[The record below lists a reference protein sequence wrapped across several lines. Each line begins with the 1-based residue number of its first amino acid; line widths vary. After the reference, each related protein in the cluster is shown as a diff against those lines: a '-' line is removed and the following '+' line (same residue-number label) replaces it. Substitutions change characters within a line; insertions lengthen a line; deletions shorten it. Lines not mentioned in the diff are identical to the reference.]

1 MQYVAAHPGTVG
13 LPLRLSP
20 PPPAEQCVAP
30 VNNDTV
36 EQRPAIAPRNVIDVD
51 DDEQE
56 EEEDER
62 DEGGEGQK
70 EEEVEGE
77 GRFCLGQ
84 EHDSR
89 ADGERELSE
98 WPPDY

>member
-1 MQYVAAHPGTVG
+1 M
-13 LPLRLSP
+13 
-20 PPPAEQCVAP
+20 AP
-30 VNNDTV
+30 VNNDVV
-36 EQRPAIAPRNVIDVD
+36 EQRPAVAPRNVIDVD

-56 EEEDER
+56 EEEDKR
-62 DEGGEGQK
+62 DEGGEGEAEQQ
-70 EEEVEGE
+70 EEEGEGE

-89 ADGERELSE
+89 AVRGREGSE

>member
-1 MQYVAAHPGTVG
+1 MLLHIPGLWVS
-13 LPLRLSP
+13 LCFSA
-20 PPPAEQCVAP
+20 PPARQCAAQ
-30 VNNDTV
+30 VNNDALD
-36 EQRPAIAPRNVIDVD
+36 QRPAAAPRNIIHVD

-62 DEGGEGQK
+62 DEGGEGEEKQ
-70 EEEVEGE
+70 EEEEGEGE

-84 EHDSR
+84 EHDSKAVR
-89 ADGERELSE
+89 EREVSE

>member
-1 MQYVAAHPGTVG
+1 MLLHIPGLWVC
-13 LPLRLSP
+13 LCFSR
-20 PPPAEQCVAP
+20 PPARQFVAP
-30 VNNDTV
+30 VNKDALD
-36 EQRPAIAPRNVIDVD
+36 QRPAAAPWNVIDVD

-62 DEGGEGQK
+62 DEGGEG
-70 EEEVEGE
+70 EEEHEEEEGEGE

-89 ADGERELSE
+89 AIREREGSE